1 MRVPAW
7 SAAERVPAL
16 VGGGKL
22 TIPVVRERSIR
33 PQQIMLRATR
43 NTTVSVFGFRQN
55 KTFMQGVRDVMI
67 IRRRRSDERTS
78 PA

>member
-1 MRVPAW
+1 MCAPAW
-7 SAAERVPAL
+7 SAAERVTAL

-22 TIPVVRERSIR
+22 TIAVVRERSIR
-33 PQQIMLRATR
+33 PQQIMLRTTR

-55 KTFMQGVRDVMI
+55 KTFMQGARDVMI

>member
-1 MRVPAW
+1 MRAPAW